1 MWAIIGKS
9 ITKFAN
15 KQMKKKVYKVGHK
28 RTNWKNRYDPKTNKL
43 VKDMNKNELYNYKR
57 YDFKGNPIKGHK
69 FNKKQEKFF
78 GDTLTY
84 SSIKHSKLP
93 RYMKG

>member
-1 MWAIIGKS
+1 MYGFIAKKIAQ
-9 ITKFAN
+9 FAN
-15 KQMKKKVYKVGHK
+15 KQLKKKVYKVGNK
-28 RTNWKNRYDPKTNKL
+28 RTSWKNKYDPKTNKL

-57 YDFKGNPIKGHK
+57 YDFKGLPIKGHK

-84 SSIKHSKLP
+84 SSINHSKLP
-93 RYMKG
+93 KYMKG

>member
-1 MWAIIGKS
+1 MYGFIAKKL
-9 ITKFAN
+9 TQFAN
-15 KQMKKKVYKVGHK
+15 KQLKKKVYKVGNK
-28 RTNWKNRYDPKTNKL
+28 RTSFKNKSDPKTNKL

-57 YDFKGNPIKGHK
+57 YDFKGLPIKGHK

-84 SSIKHSKLP
+84 SSINHSKLP
-93 RYMKG
+93 KYMKG